1 MTNNH
6 GSCLLPVGQ
15 FQLRLQLQLQLQL
28 RLQHRLQL
36 RLQRLQ
42 LSSADTA
49 IYFCIKLQFGQRW
62 RWRRGWEG
70 DRGEGFPTIYTD
82 IMMINNAQTC
92 HMLVSCVFDWSALGA
107 RLVMISKSAKT

>member
-6 GSCLLPVGQ
+6 GSCLLRLLPVGQ
-15 FQLRLQLQLQLQL
+15 FQLQLQL

-36 RLQRLQ
+36 RLQLQ

-62 RWRRGWEG
+62 RRGPGWEAARLG
-70 DRGEGFPTIYTD
+70 QSFPTIYTD

-107 RLVMISKSAKT
+107 RLVMIAKSAET